1 MTPHTELALPTTPSP
16 SILLR
21 GDEID
26 TLRDFA
32 RMPNVLATLP
42 IPGRTFRRR
51 PVQAVATGVDAI
63 SPELTVRGFR
73 SRLRREL
80 LPIQR
85 LCDWL
90 PQLKHVIFIVFE
102 PKHLRESAV
111 GKAADG
117 FAEDTHAHLERV
129 CGAYITV
136 TVLLVSDCDHPGLLA
151 ERIDQRASSRPVDPY
166 LALPWRSLVEESIQQ
181 SAVAAYC

>member
-26 TLRDFA
+26 TLRDF
-32 RMPNVLATLP
+32 
-42 IPGRTFRRR
+42 
-51 PVQAVATGVDAI
+51 
-63 SPELTVRGFR
+63 
-73 SRLRREL
+73 
-80 LPIQR
+80 
-85 LCDWL
+85 
-90 PQLKHVIFIVFE
+90 
-102 PKHLRESAV
+102 
-111 GKAADG
+111 DG
-117 FAEDTHAHLERV
+117 FAEDAHAHLERV